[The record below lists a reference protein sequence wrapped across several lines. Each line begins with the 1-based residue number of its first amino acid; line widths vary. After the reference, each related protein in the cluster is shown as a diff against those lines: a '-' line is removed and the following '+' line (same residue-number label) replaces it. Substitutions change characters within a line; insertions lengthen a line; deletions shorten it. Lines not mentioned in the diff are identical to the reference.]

1 MLKINKLYVNNV
13 KIKYHD
19 ASFFSMG
26 KPFKPLV
33 FTAVTRC
40 FAVCGNSN
48 GGSCF
53 TEKIVI
59 FAVVKSDYFKYYV
72 LRFKAN
78 GDSRLPSS

>member
-13 KIKYHD
+13 KIKYRD

-33 FTAVTRC
+33 FTVVTRC

-53 TEKIVI
+53 
-59 FAVVKSDYFKYYV
+59 A
-72 LRFKAN
+72 
-78 GDSRLPSS
+78 G

>member
-1 MLKINKLYVNNV
+1 MFYIMLKINKLYVNNV

-33 FTAVTRC
+33 FTVVTRC

-53 TEKIVI
+53 
-59 FAVVKSDYFKYYV
+59 A
-72 LRFKAN
+72 
-78 GDSRLPSS
+78 G